1 MQKFNRVLEHQ
12 EKQLRGHVLPEER
25 EAFNKWAADLKVGS
39 RYDPDKAWHFQPSAE
54 VYADINKPS
63 ITLKESVS
71 KLMFG
76 FLEYIGIN

>member
-39 RYDPDKAWHFQPSAE
+39 QYDPEKAWHFQPSAE
-54 VYADINKPS
+54 VYAEINKS
-63 ITLKESVS
+63 GNTLKESVS

>member
-1 MQKFNRVLEHQ
+1 MQKFNRVLAHQ

-25 EAFNKWAADLKVGS
+25 DAFNKWAADLQVGS
-39 RYDPDKAWHFQPSAE
+39 RYDPDKAWHFQPDAQAYAE
-54 VYADINKPS
+54 TNKPS
-63 ITLKESVS
+63 NTLKDSVS